1 MKILIVSQYFWPEN
15 FRVNDLAVELQERG
29 HNITVLTGLPNYPDG
44 KVFSDFKKTPKKYSN
59 YKGIDVVRVPLIARG
74 KGKINLVANY
84 FSFAFLA
91 SVFGPLKLTGKKFDV
106 IFVYEPS
113 PVTVGLPAI
122 TLKYIKKAPVV
133 FWALDLWPETLEAIG
148 VIRSKRILKGVGF
161 LVSFIYNRCDLLLAQ
176 SRSFIACMQ
185 RYCKVPN
192 KIQYFPSWAEDTF
205 SSLDITAAKEVPV
218 ADSKMFSVMFAGNM
232 GDAQDFPAI
241 LNAVEMLKAHKN
253 IRWLIVGD
261 GRVADWVKLE
271 SKRRGLD
278 DSIFLLGSYPLDKMP
293 SFYASADVLLV
304 SLKNEE
310 VFNMT
315 IPGKVQ
321 SYLASAKPIV
331 GMLNG
336 EGANVISESGVGYV
350 GNAGDAI
357 TLAENVLKMASL
369 SVQQRQS
376 LGQSGRDY
384 YKKEFDKIKLI
395 DRLENLLLSSTQD
408 EV

>member
-15 FRVNDLAVELQERG
+15 FRVNDLVLELQERG
-29 HNITVLTGLPNYPDG
+29 HDITVLTGLPNYPDG
-44 KVFSDFKKTPKKYSN
+44 KVFRNFKKSPQEYSN
-59 YKGIDVVRVPLIARG
+59 YKGINVVRVPLIARG
-74 KGKINLVANY
+74 KGKIRLIANY

-91 SVFGPLKLTGKKFDV
+91 SILGPLKLTGKKFDV

-133 FWALDLWPETLEAIG
+133 FWALDLWPETLEAVG
-148 VIRSKRILKGVGF
+148 VVKSKRIIKAIGL

-176 SRSFIACMQ
+176 SRSFIDCMQ
-185 RYCKVPN
+185 RYCKASN

-205 SSLDITAAKEVPV
+205 SNAEIEIAEEVPV
-218 ADSKMFSVMFAGNM
+218 ANSKMFSVMFAGNM
-232 GDAQDFPAI
+232 GDAQDFPTI
-241 LNAVEMLKAHKN
+241 LNAAEILKGHKN

-261 GRVADWVKLE
+261 GRVSEWVKQE
-271 SKRRGLD
+271 CNNRGLD
-278 DSIFLLGSYPLDKMP
+278 DNILLLGSYPIDRMP

-336 EGANVISESGVGYV
+336 EGADVICESGAGYV
-350 GNAGDAI
+350 SDAGDA
-357 TLAENVLKMASL
+357 TALVKNVLKMASL
-369 SVQQRQS
+369 SVQQREN
-376 LGQSGRDY
+376 LGRSGREY
-384 YKKEFDKIKLI
+384 YKKEFDKNKLI
-395 DRLENLLLSSTQD
+395 DRLENLLSSTQKK
-408 EV
+408 V

>member
-15 FRVNDLAVELQERG
+15 FRVNDLGLELQERG
-29 HNITVLTGLPNYPDG
+29 HDITVLTGLPNYPDG
-44 KVFSDFKKTPKKYSN
+44 KVFRDFKKTPEKYSN
-59 YKGIDVVRVPLIARG
+59 YNGINVVRVPLIARG
-74 KGKINLVANY
+74 KGKIRLIANY

-91 SVFGPLKLTGKKFDV
+91 SILGPIKLSDKKFDV

-148 VIRSKRILKGVGF
+148 VIKSKKIIKAIGL

-176 SRSFIACMQ
+176 SRSFMGCMQ
-185 RYCKVPN
+185 RYCKTPN

-205 SSLDITAAKEVPV
+205 SNTEIKIAEEVPV
-218 ADSKMFSVMFAGNM
+218 ANSKMFSVMFAGNM

-241 LNAVEMLKAHKN
+241 LNAAEILKNHKN
-253 IRWLIVGD
+253 IRWLIVGG
-261 GRVADWVKLE
+261 GRVADWVKQE
-271 SKRRGLD
+271 CHRRGLD
-278 DSIFLLGSYPLDKMP
+278 DNFLLLGSYPIDKMP
-293 SFYASADVLLV
+293 SFYATADVLLV

-321 SYLASAKPIV
+321 SYLASAKPII

-336 EGANVISESGVGYV
+336 EGANVIYESGAGYV
-350 GNAGDAI
+350 SNAGDAKA
-357 TLAENVLKMASL
+357 LVENVLKMASL
-369 SVQQRQS
+369 SIQQRQK
-376 LGQSGRDY
+376 LGGAGRDY
-384 YKKEFDKIKLI
+384 YKKEFDKNKLI
-395 DRLENLLLSSTQD
+395 DRLENLLSSTQKK
-408 EV
+408 V

>member
-15 FRVNDLAVELQERG
+15 FRVNDLVLELQDRG
-29 HNITVLTGLPNYPDG
+29 HDITVLTGLPNYPDG
-44 KVFSDFKKTPKKYSN
+44 KVFPDFKKTPEEYYN
-59 YKGIDVVRVPLIARG
+59 YKGVKVVRIPLIARG
-74 KGKINLVANY
+74 KGKIRLIANY

-91 SVFGPLKLTGKKFDV
+91 SILGPLKLTGKKFDV

-122 TLKYIKKAPVV
+122 TLKYIKKTPVV
-133 FWALDLWPETLEAIG
+133 FWVLDLWPETLEAIG
-148 VIRSKRILKGVGF
+148 VVKSKKIIKAIGL

-176 SRSFIACMQ
+176 SHSFIGCMQ
-185 RYCKVPN
+185 RYCKKQN

-205 SSLDITAAKEVPV
+205 SNAEINIAKEVPV
-218 ADSKMFSVMFAGNM
+218 ANSEMFSVMFAGNM
-232 GDAQDFPAI
+232 GDAQDFPTI
-241 LNAVEMLKAHKN
+241 LDAAETLKVHKN

-261 GRVADWVKLE
+261 GRVADWVKQE
-271 SKRRGLD
+271 CYRRGLD
-278 DSIFLLGSYPLDKMP
+278 DNVLLLGSYPIDKMP

-321 SYLASAKPIV
+321 SYLASAKPII

-336 EGANVISESGVGYV
+336 EGADVIYESGAGYV
-350 GNAGDAI
+350 SNAGDASA
-357 TLAENVLKMASL
+357 LVKNVLKMASL
-369 SVQQRQS
+369 SVQQREN
-376 LGQSGRDY
+376 LGRSGCEY
-384 YKKEFDKIKLI
+384 YKKEFDKNKLI
-395 DRLENLLLSSTQD
+395 DRLENLLSSTQ
-408 EV
+408 